1 MFCRFLFIFTCF
13 VFLFFPYRISAQA
26 DDFLLNEVSVRNNTV
41 NIVFGRKK
49 GLPKPKTMIL
59 NGATS
64 STEKL
69 VLDFPETE
77 LKAENIKG
85 KLLLDSENSQIRMS
99 QFSESPKITR
109 IVIEASP
116 EQIQKY
122 KLNFAS
128 SNLKVSFASAGR
140 SVSKTKSSKT
150 KNTNSDSLAKTN
162 KLNFITA
169 STWDADKKQ
178 LILKSENKL
187 TYKIQ
192 GQNQP
197 SSNNSK
203 KEDKKKLVIIELPN
217 AALQNI
223 SLTKRLSAAETGSEL
238 ISLVQFDPET
248 VRITL
253 EGTAAENWYLDNNQS
268 ELELI
273 LSKKE
278 NNLISQI
285 EKPKSNT
292 NNNKEKSTIQ
302 SEKKLAI
309 ENNGRK
315 IIIKNPDQNIKYK
328 IFHLDSPSR
337 LVIDLLNFE
346 KEDESENNLNL
357 PEIKPSP
364 ENLLIS
370 LRKGKL
376 EKDLKSIRL
385 VFDLSQK
392 KIDFKHELSTDKKTL
407 FVNLN
412 PIEKLTVAEK
422 QIKNKT
428 INRKQYKVVIDAGH
442 GGYDAGAIYDGIEEK
457 TITLAIAK
465 NLEKNLKKYRI
476 QTVQTREDDR
486 FVSLDERVNIAR
498 QVKPD
503 LFVSIHCNALQTSS
517 DVKGI
522 ESYYFT
528 PQSQEFTES
537 LHKNLVNSTKA
548 PNRYVRKAR
557 FVVIRETAVPST
569 LIETG
574 YLSNKNEREKLSSQK
589 YQEKLAEALGEAI
602 NTYLKDSS
610 QKLNK

>member
-1 MFCRFLFIFTCF
+1 
-13 VFLFFPYRISAQA
+13 
-26 DDFLLNEVSVRNNTV
+26 
-41 NIVFGRKK
+41 
-49 GLPKPKTMIL
+49 MIL
-59 NGATS
+59 KGATS
-64 STEKL
+64 ATEKL

-77 LKAENIKG
+77 LKAETIKG
-85 KLLLDSENSQIRMS
+85 KLLLDTQNNTEIRMS
-99 QFSESPKITR
+99 QFSQSPKTTR

-128 SNLKVSFASAGR
+128 SNLKVSFASSGQ
-140 SVSKTKSSKT
+140 SISKTKSSKT
-150 KNTNSDSLAKTN
+150 KNTNSSSLAKTN

-169 STWDADKKQ
+169 SNWDADKKQ

-192 GQNQP
+192 GQNQA
-197 SSNNSK
+197 SSNLNNSK
-203 KEDKKKLVIIELPN
+203 SDDKKKLVIIELPN

-253 EGTAAENWYLDNNQS
+253 EGTAAENWYLDNNES
-268 ELELI
+268 ELELV
-273 LSKKE
+273 LSKKD

-285 EKPKSNT
+285 DKAKPNT
-292 NNNKEKSTIQ
+292 NTNNKEKSIIQ
-302 SEKKLAI
+302 SEKKVVI

-337 LVIDLLNFE
+337 LVIDLLDFE
-346 KEDESENNLNL
+346 EKDESENNLNL

-376 EKDLKSIRL
+376 EKDLKSARL

-392 KIDFKHELSTDKKTL
+392 KIDFKHELSSDKKTL

-412 PIEKLTVAEK
+412 PIEKLTTAEK

-537 LHKNLVNSTKA
+537 LHKSIINSTKA

-574 YLSNKNEREKLSSQK
+574 YLSNKNEREKLSSEK
-589 YQEKLAEALGEAI
+589 YQDKLAEALGEAV
-602 NTYLKDSS
+602 NTYLKESS
-610 QKLNK
+610 QKLNNQ